1 MRKLAILLFLS
12 TFILADDLNILN
24 KDKKELRKLEKQILE
39 QNYETLKNDW
49 ISTLD
54 LNSSLNRSRTFND
67 KSDDFTKSVSLGF
80 SQSIYESGGIE
91 FTIKYADDKFRSDLL
106 AWENENKQ
114 ILQNVYKILL
124 GIKKLYIQLEQS
136 DYQYKNKEIEL
147 ILKKIQYE
155 NGQSDITELN
165 DAIMAKNDQ
174 YKEYINLENS
184 IKEQKAELAK
194 YTSLKYEQI
203 ELIDFANVTK
213 EDYLKKNIDIL
224 YEDSLVTLADT
235 SYKKLR
241 TDYLPKISVSTSLS
255 YSDKEDLQND
265 TEDYSKSGAL
275 SLNLSFPLYDINKK
289 PALEKSRLEYLKQK
303 ISLNDLREELEK
315 DFDEALTR
323 VETYKKYNRIIKENI
338 NLYDD
343 LIEVNKISNEAGIT
357 PGYDLEIL
365 KNTKKINAYDL
376 AINDINIQIEYADL
390 YFKIK
395 AGE

>member
-1 MRKLAILLFLS
+1 
-12 TFILADDLNILN
+12 
-24 KDKKELRKLEKQILE
+24 
-39 QNYETLKNDW
+39 
-49 ISTLD
+49 
-54 LNSSLNRSRTFND
+54 
-67 KSDDFTKSVSLGF
+67 
-80 SQSIYESGGIE
+80 
-91 FTIKYADDKFRSDLL
+91 
-106 AWENENKQ
+106 
-114 ILQNVYKILL
+114 
-124 GIKKLYIQLEQS
+124 
-136 DYQYKNKEIEL
+136 
-147 ILKKIQYE
+147 
-155 NGQSDITELN
+155 
-165 DAIMAKNDQ
+165 MAKNDQ

-203 ELIDFANVTK
+203 ELIDFTDVTK
-213 EDYLKKNIDIL
+213 EDYLQKNIDIL

-265 TEDYSKSGAL
+265 TEDYTKSGAL

-289 PALEKSRLEYLKQK
+289 PALEKSKLEYLKQK

-338 NLYDD
+338 NLYDE